1 MNATRQHDGLFAA
14 VKLYEVGQTVAKLDE
29 PLTIHL
35 RSILLEKSTHLLF
48 YCLLDTLA
56 ILLANCAL
64 LEYLFPQLPELLSH
78 PQCCG
83 LIVSQLI
90 CVVWKRRHIL
100 RDR

>member
-1 MNATRQHDGLFAA
+1 
-14 VKLYEVGQTVAKLDE
+14 VKLYEVGQTVAELDE
-29 PLTIHL
+29 PLTIDL
-35 RSILLEKSTHLLF
+35 RPVLLKKAVHLLF

-64 LEYLFPQLPELLSH
+64 LEYHFPQLPELLPH